1 MQHHISNFIIY
12 PLFLMTLIFVWL
24 SFGTEASLEET
35 KTKEVLSQANKF
47 NENELFDTG
56 KEVRNSNTVI
66 AKLNAFIESEN
77 SVFETEIMHQNN
89 STILIALSKESEK
102 LIDPNNERIGTEL
115 SEELGVEKIR
125 TDGVK
130 DPSSES
136 DELNNLPKEMFE
148 NRSI

>member
-1 MQHHISNFIIY
+1 
-12 PLFLMTLIFVWL
+12 MTLIFVWL

>member
-1 MQHHISNFIIY
+1 
-12 PLFLMTLIFVWL
+12 MTLIFVWL

-89 STILIALSKESEK
+89 STILITLSKESEK